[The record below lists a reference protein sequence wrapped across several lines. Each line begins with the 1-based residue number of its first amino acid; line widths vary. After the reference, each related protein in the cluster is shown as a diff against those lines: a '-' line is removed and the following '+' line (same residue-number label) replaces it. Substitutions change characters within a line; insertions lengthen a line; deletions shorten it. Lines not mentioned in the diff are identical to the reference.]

1 MNLTRITA
9 TVFVLGT
16 LAWGTSSTYAQTPLV
31 GEIKMV
37 GFNFAPVGYAMCEG
51 QLLSISQ
58 NTALFS
64 LLGTQFGG
72 DGIHTFA
79 LPDMRSRVP
88 MGQGTGIGLSP
99 RVIGEVGGQENYTL
113 TISQLPAHSHPLQA
127 SIVEATVVSPDG
139 ASLAAKA
146 RVPLYTSGSPTV
158 MMNAASVGSTG
169 GNQPYPVLPPYLVVT
184 FIIATEGIYPS
195 RG

>member
-1 MNLTRITA
+1 MKLSRIIA
-9 TVFVLGT
+9 SVFVLGT
-16 LAWGTSSTYAQTPLV
+16 LAWGTCSASAQTPLL

-37 GFNFAPVGYAMCEG
+37 GFNFAPLGYQLCEG
-51 QLLSISQ
+51 QILSIPQ

-88 MGQGTGIGLSP
+88 MGQGSGIGLSP
-99 RVIGEVGGQENYTL
+99 RVVGEVGGQESYTL
-113 TISQLPAHSHPLQA
+113 TVAQLPAHSHPLEA
-127 SIVEATVVSPDG
+127 SIVEATVVSPNG
-139 ASLAAKA
+139 AALAAKA

-158 MMNAASVGSTG
+158 MMNAASVGVTG
-169 GNQPYPVLPPYLVVT
+169 GNQPYPALPPYLVVT
-184 FIIATEGIYPS
+184 FIIAMEGIYPS